1 MRPDVLFPDAVLST
15 CTRLRADLA
24 ARSESYTSNVYV
36 GDKMPTD
43 ANNKPTRK
51 DRMVILRRDGGP
63 RLDGAREAVRL
74 GVRVWA
80 MTDQDVN
87 DLARM
92 VRALLW
98 ASADGDPVVRVDD
111 QSGPTDLPEDSG
123 QPCRYLVVEL
133 ITRGSNLNP

>member
-1 MRPDVLFPDAVLST
+1 MRPDVLFPDAVLWA
-15 CTRLRADLA
+15 CTRLRDDLA
-24 ARSESYTSNVYV
+24 ARSEDYAADVYV

-43 ANNKPTRK
+43 ANNLPTRA

-63 RLDGAREAVRL
+63 RLDAAREAVRL
-74 GVRVWA
+74 GIRVWA
-80 MTDQDVN
+80 TTDQDVN

-98 ASADGDPVVRVDD
+98 AAADGSPVVRVDD
-111 QSGPTDLPEDSG
+111 QSGPADVPDDTG

-133 ITRGSNLNP
+133 IVRGSNLN